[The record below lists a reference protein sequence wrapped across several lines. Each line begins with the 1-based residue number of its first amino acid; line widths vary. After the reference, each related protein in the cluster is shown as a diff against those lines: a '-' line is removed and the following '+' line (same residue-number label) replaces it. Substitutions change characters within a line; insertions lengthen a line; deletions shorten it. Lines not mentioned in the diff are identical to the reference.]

1 MVSCMLELSTAHVCR
16 KTGEQLTRDE
26 LMDVCTYPKGDYGWI
41 VFVDV
46 DAECPEDL
54 KRVMEYADEH
64 RCAWIM
70 FDRDAPECADLP
82 TYEW

>member
-1 MVSCMLELSTAHVCR
+1 MVFCMLELSTAHVCQE
-16 KTGEQLTRDE
+16 TGEQLTLDE
-26 LMDVCTYPKGDYGWI
+26 LMDVCTYPKGDDGWI

-46 DAECPEDL
+46 NAECPEDL

-64 RCAWIM
+64 GCEWIM
-70 FDRDAPECADLP
+70 FDCDAPECADLP